1 MQSWVGQHASQP
13 PATSGSPP
21 FRAWAAPSSML
32 RGWGDCRVRGQGTC
46 LLPRSV
52 SALSPAS
59 CEHFALP
66 MEGEQLS
73 LHESLPRAPGLL
85 GGVLSVVGI
94 CVRLTQCKRVFI
106 YIYGPGWQCW
116 SSPLPLA
123 CMCPGGWALRNLCFS
138 TLQGFSASHRS

>member
-1 MQSWVGQHASQP
+1 MCRAGWASMLPGLQP
-13 PATSGSPP
+13 PQEALPSGPGPPPALCSVAGETAESEARGPVSSPG
-21 FRAWAAPSSML
+21 L
-32 RGWGDCRVRGQGTC
+32 R
-46 LLPRSV
+46 P
-52 SALSPAS
+52 LSPAS

-66 MEGEQLS
+66 MGGEQLS